1 MNPKPKK
8 KVETYKIIETLGE
21 GSYGKAILVKSN
33 FPGNI
38 LYVMKSIKMINM
50 TEELKNKTFGEVR
63 IIQKLNHPNI
73 IKFHEVFISKQPYET
88 LNIIQEYADG
98 GDLSERIEKMKN
110 KNKFFS
116 ENQILDWFTEI
127 SLALNHMH
135 SKHILHRDIKSQNV
149 FLTKNNM
156 IKLGDFGISKTLDYT
171 LAKAMTVI
179 GTPYYLSPE
188 IIQSIPYSYESD
200 IWSLGVLLYEMCSL
214 KMPFNASNLPVL
226 ALKIQKGEYEK
237 LDKMWSK
244 DLRNLVYSMLQ
255 VDYQKRPSL
264 KDILSKFFYSFIFF
278 FLNFRNAN
286 FEK

>member
-1 MNPKPKK
+1 
-8 KVETYKIIETLGE
+8 
-21 GSYGKAILVKSN
+21 
-33 FPGNI
+33 
-38 LYVMKSIKMINM
+38 
-50 TEELKNKTFGEVR
+50 
-63 IIQKLNHPNI
+63 
-73 IKFHEVFISKQPYET
+73 
-88 LNIIQEYADG
+88 
-98 GDLSERIEKMKN
+98 
-110 KNKFFS
+110 
-116 ENQILDWFTEI
+116 
-127 SLALNHMH
+127 
-135 SKHILHRDIKSQNV
+135 
-149 FLTKNNM
+149 M

-278 FLNFRNAN
+278 FFK
-286 FEK
+286 F

>member
-1 MNPKPKK
+1 MKRSKK
-8 KVETYKIIETLGE
+8 IQETYKKIKELNE
-21 GSYGKAILVKSN
+21 GAYGQVILVRSN
-33 FPGNI
+33 INKQN
-38 LYVMKSIKMINM
+38 LYVMKTISIENLDQNQKKKTM
-50 TEELKNKTFGEVR
+50 EEVK

-278 FLNFRNAN
+278 F
-286 FEK
+286 

>member
-1 MNPKPKK
+1 M
-8 KVETYKIIETLGE
+8 EE
-21 GSYGKAILVKSN
+21 VK
-33 FPGNI
+33 
-38 LYVMKSIKMINM
+38 
-50 TEELKNKTFGEVR
+50 

-255 VDYQKRPSL
+255 VDHQKRPSL

>member
-1 MNPKPKK
+1 MKRNKK
-8 KVETYKIIETLGE
+8 IQETYKKIKELNE
-21 GSYGKAILVKSN
+21 GAYGQVILVRSN
-33 FPGNI
+33 INKQN
-38 LYVMKSIKMINM
+38 LYVMKTISIENLDQNQKKKTM
-50 TEELKNKTFGEVR
+50 EEVK

-255 VDYQKRPSL
+255 VDHQKRPSL

-278 FLNFRNAN
+278 F
-286 FEK
+286 

>member
-1 MNPKPKK
+1 MKRSKK
-8 KVETYKIIETLGE
+8 IQETYKKIKELNE
-21 GSYGKAILVKSN
+21 GAYGQVILVRSN
-33 FPGNI
+33 INKQN
-38 LYVMKSIKMINM
+38 LYVMKTISIENLDQNQKKKTM
-50 TEELKNKTFGEVR
+50 EEVK

-255 VDYQKRPSL
+255 VDHQKRPSL
-264 KDILSKFFYSFIFF
+264 KDILSKFLYSFIFF
-278 FLNFRNAN
+278 FFK
-286 FEK
+286 F

>member
-1 MNPKPKK
+1 MKRSKK
-8 KVETYKIIETLGE
+8 IQETYKKIKELNE
-21 GSYGKAILVKSN
+21 GAYGQVILVRSN
-33 FPGNI
+33 INKQN
-38 LYVMKSIKMINM
+38 LYVMKTISIENLDQNQKKKTM
-50 TEELKNKTFGEVR
+50 EEVK

-255 VDYQKRPSL
+255 IDPEKRPNL
-264 KDILSKFFYSFIFF
+264 RDILSKVFF
-278 FLNFRNAN
+278 FFNF
-286 FEK
+286 

>member
-1 MNPKPKK
+1 MKRNKK
-8 KVETYKIIETLGE
+8 IQETYKKIKELNE
-21 GSYGKAILVKSN
+21 GAYGQVILVRSN
-33 FPGNI
+33 INKQN
-38 LYVMKSIKMINM
+38 LYVMKTISIENLDQNQKKKTM
-50 TEELKNKTFGEVR
+50 EEVK

>member
-1 MNPKPKK
+1 MKRNKK
-8 KVETYKIIETLGE
+8 IQETYKKIKELNE
-21 GSYGKAILVKSN
+21 GAYGQVILVRSN
-33 FPGNI
+33 INKQN
-38 LYVMKSIKMINM
+38 LYVMKTISIENLDQNQKKKTM
-50 TEELKNKTFGEVR
+50 EEVK

-278 FLNFRNAN
+278 FF
-286 FEK
+286 

>member
-1 MNPKPKK
+1 MKRSKK
-8 KVETYKIIETLGE
+8 IQETYKKIKELNE
-21 GSYGKAILVKSN
+21 GAYGQVILVRSN
-33 FPGNI
+33 INKQN
-38 LYVMKSIKMINM
+38 LYVMKTISIENLDQNQKKKTM
-50 TEELKNKTFGEVR
+50 EEVK